1 MAAKKRVR
9 YAIDMVLTS
18 EEERIRFKQRLDD
31 VKALLSPAGGPKLDN
46 LQFVLE
52 LFKLAEGQARELPA
66 APQTVPQTVPQTGSF
81 LQKAGMSVS
90 VIS

>member
-52 LFKLAEGQARELPA
+52 LLKLAEGQARELPA
-66 APQTVPQTVPQTGSF
+66 APQTVPQTGSF